1 MNLIDV
7 HCHLDICDDIEGV
20 LERAKASEVK
30 KIITNGINLDSNKK
44 ALELSLKYPEI
55 KSAIGLYPIDAL
67 SLNEKEIKKI
77 ITNGINLD
85 SNKKALELSLKYP
98 EIKSAIGLYPIDA
111 LSLNEKEINEIIS
124 FIKGNSDKIIAIG
137 EVGLDFKEDD
147 KQHERQKEIF

>member
-55 KSAIGLYPIDAL
+55 KSARV
-67 SLNEKEIKKI
+67 
-77 ITNGINLD
+77 
-85 SNKKALELSLKYP
+85 
-98 EIKSAIGLYPIDA
+98 SAGADNAHSPWQSA
-111 LSLNEKEINEIIS
+111 RTGQTSRS
-124 FIKGNSDKIIAIG
+124 A
-137 EVGLDFKEDD
+137 
-147 KQHERQKEIF
+147 